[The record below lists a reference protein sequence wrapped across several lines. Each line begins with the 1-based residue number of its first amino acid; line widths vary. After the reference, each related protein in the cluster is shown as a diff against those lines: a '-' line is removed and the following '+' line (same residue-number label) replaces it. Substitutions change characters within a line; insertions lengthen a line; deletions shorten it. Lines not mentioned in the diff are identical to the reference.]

1 MRLLLAALLSI
12 SSLFAISEKTDTMQ
26 ADFVQTISDDKNN
39 TITYRGDML
48 AKRPNM
54 AMWHYI
60 EPVEKRVYVTARN
73 VTVVEPELE
82 QVIIKKLNGSVDIL
96 AILAAAE
103 HLEKNRYRAY
113 YSGKEYLVSVKGDKI
128 DTISYTDA
136 FDNRVNIIFHKQQIN
151 QMIEDSRFKATI
163 PQDFDIISE

>member
-113 YSGKEYLVSVKGDKI
+113 YSAKEYFISVKDDKI

-151 QMIEDSRFKATI
+151 QKIEDSRFKAII

>member
-1 MRLLLAALLSI
+1 MRLLFAALLSI
-12 SSLFAISEKTDTMQ
+12 TSLFAISEKTDTMQ
-26 ADFVQTISDDKNN
+26 ADFVQTITDDKNS

-54 AMWHYI
+54 ALWHYK
-60 EPVEKRVYVTARN
+60 EPVQKSVYITARN
-73 VTVVEPELE
+73 VTVIEPELE

-96 AILAAAE
+96 AILGAAE
-103 HLEKNRYRAY
+103 HVGKNSYRAY
-113 YSGKEYLVSVKGDKI
+113 YSGKEYLISIKDDKI

-136 FDNRVNIIFHKQQIN
+136 FDNRVSIVFDKQQIN
-151 QMIEDSRFKATI
+151 QKIEDSRFKATI